1 MRSASLFAAAVF
13 AAGAALAGGAPHDC
27 PMDTAAEG
35 HRDCPMAA
43 PSAHRHTPA
52 LSERGAAGMGFSQ
65 EKTTHHFR
73 LSVDGGAIE
82 VTVNDSADAGDRE
95 QIRRHLAHVREMF
108 SAGDFSIPM
117 FVHDGVP
124 PGTATM
130 KRRASAI
137 RYRYEDLP
145 GGGRVAIATSDPDAL
160 DAIHDFLRFQITEH
174 QTGDPLEV
182 PGEHRAG

>member
-1 MRSASLFAAAVF
+1 MRFLSLLAAALGVS
-13 AAGAALAGGAPHDC
+13 AAALAGTHEC
-27 PMDTAAEG
+27 PMNAGSAG

-43 PSAHRHTPA
+43 PSAHRHAA
-52 LSERGAAGMGFSQ
+52 LSERGASGMGFSQ

-82 VTVNDSADAGDRE
+82 VTVNDPSDAGDRE

-108 SAGDFSIPM
+108 SAGDFAIPM

-130 KRRASAI
+130 KRRGSAI
-137 RYRYEDLP
+137 RYRYEELP
-145 GGGRVAIATSDPDAL
+145 AGGRILISTSDPDAL
-160 DAIHDFLRFQITEH
+160 DAVHDFLRFQITEH
-174 QTGDPLEV
+174 ETGDPLEV
-182 PGEHRAG
+182 PDIHRAG